1 MGNETRSLDF
11 FAIALLC
18 HFLAHLSDKKS
29 NGYAMN
35 EGSIFL
41 QVREL
46 GKQFLLRSEKR
57 VDSIIADMGS
67 ELLGWTLSIKTGP
80 TASSSKTQQEKQLR
94 HTGLRRQAA

>member
-46 GKQFLLRSEKR
+46 GKQFRLRSEKR

-67 ELLGWTLSIKTGP
+67 ETHQK
-80 TASSSKTQQEKQLR
+80 KQLR
-94 HTGLRRQAA
+94 HTGLRGQAA